1 MCLKNY
7 KLSFDF
13 CPHCGDFV
21 PGVSFL
27 KKEFSDPWVSQGGGG
42 GIVTGEGDTC
52 INSLLDKIIS
62 FLKAL
67 IKTNFPQMFK
77 YMIFSNVSHL
87 QVFHMY
93 LRCLKIKPDK
103 KFYPIST
110 QSI

>member
-1 MCLKNY
+1 MTLGSAK
-7 KLSFDF
+7 
-13 CPHCGDFV
+13 
-21 PGVSFL
+21 
-27 KKEFSDPWVSQGGGG
+27 GGEG

-62 FLKAL
+62 FLKDL